1 MGARRGSGSGGGL
14 VSFLAGI
21 VVALGAVVV
30 GFTVFSGVTTL
41 PERTASTGVASGR
54 VPGPLSAT
62 APGALDAPGGAAAVQ
77 APRPAEGVAAPRPST
92 GGVAPGASAPVVPGT
107 DGSGLGAG
115 LAGMA
120 PLSPGGLAPAQLP
133 AAGAGAPASL
143 GSPLAPG
150 GGGASLGTPLTP
162 ADVAPVPAASV
173 DDARDQLA
181 ALLGEAPAAPGAGAA
196 PALAPAA
203 PPEQAPATAALA
215 PDPAAAAPGPA
226 TAPSPATAPDGAPA
240 SAPQPTA
247 VEPEVPAVAPAPAAP
262 VPAAADPGPATA
274 APVLALAGPAL
285 EVNRRAVDLPA
296 AAPAI
301 AFIVSDAAEP
311 GGITPDMLAGLPF
324 PVTLGIVPG
333 TEAAA
338 ALAVAAREAGHEVLV
353 QLPTEPLGGRIG
365 AEAALTADLG
375 SAETSARAL
384 ALLAALPQGVAVST
398 YPGAGAAGAAT
409 DALMALLAQ
418 HGFGYFESRAG
429 AGGVAELGARR
440 AGVPFA
446 AADRTVQRRATR
458 SQLTQQIDA
467 AAADAARGQPQ
478 IVMIPATAE
487 ALRAVVGWSLERGG
501 KARPVPL
508 SAVLQARAQ

>member
-1 MGARRGSGSGGGL
+1 
-14 VSFLAGI
+14 
-21 VVALGAVVV
+21 
-30 GFTVFSGVTTL
+30 
-41 PERTASTGVASGR
+41 
-54 VPGPLSAT
+54 
-62 APGALDAPGGAAAVQ
+62 
-77 APRPAEGVAAPRPST
+77 VAAPRPST
-92 GGVAPGASAPVVPGT
+92 GGAAPGASAPVVAGT

-120 PLSPGGLAPAQLP
+120 PLSPGGLAPAQPP
-133 AAGAGAPASL
+133 AAAAGAPASL
-143 GSPLAPG
+143 GAPLAPG
-150 GGGASLGTPLTP
+150 GGVSLGTLPTP
-162 ADVAPVPAASV
+162 ADAAPVPAASV

-181 ALLGEAPAAPGAGAA
+181 ALLGAA
-196 PALAPAA
+196 PAISGARAALDPAA
-203 PPEQAPATAALA
+203 PPAQAPATAALA
-215 PDPAAAAPGPA
+215 PDPAGAA
-226 TAPSPATAPDGAPA
+226 TAPAPAAVPDGAPQP
-240 SAPQPTA
+240 AP

-353 QLPTEPLGGRIG
+353 QLPTDSLGGRIG
-365 AEAALTADLG
+365 AEATLTADLG
-375 SAETSARAL
+375 AAETSARAL

-398 YPGAGAAGAAT
+398 YPGSGAAGAAT

-478 IVMIPATAE
+478 VVMIPATAE

-508 SAVLQARAQ
+508 SAVLQARTQ